1 MVKDMKKLL
10 MIMMAVA
17 LVSGLAVAK
26 KKSAEGGTP
35 KIEFTEKV
43 WDFGTI
49 KHDRPAVHE
58 FEFENIGDGNLVI
71 VDATAE
77 CGCTRPE
84 WPEKPIAP
92 GKKGKVKVSF
102 NPIGRPG
109 SFEKTV
115 TIITNGAPKKA
126 RIKIRGTVLP

>member
-1 MVKDMKKLL
+1 
-10 MIMMAVA
+10 MAAV
-17 LVSGLAVAK
+17 LVFGVGAAK
-26 KKSAEGGTP
+26 KKSADGTP
-35 KIEFTEKV
+35 SIKFTEQV

-49 KHDRPAVHE
+49 KNDRPASHD
-58 FEFENIGDGNLVI
+58 FEFINDGDGNLVI

-84 WPEKPIAP
+84 FSDKPVVP
-92 GKKGKVKVSF
+92 GKKGKVKVTY

-115 TIITNGAPKKA
+115 TIKTNGNPRKV
-126 RIKIRGTVLP
+126 RLKIRGVVQN

>member
-1 MVKDMKKLL
+1 MKKILTICLALL
-10 MIMMAVA
+10 LTAGFA
-17 LVSGLAVAK
+17 YAK
-26 KKSAEGGTP
+26 KSKSEGTGSI
-35 KIEFTEKV
+35 KFTETV

-49 KHDRPAVHE
+49 KNDRPAVHE
-58 FEFENIGDGNLVI
+58 FEFTNNGDGNLII

-92 GKKGKVKVSF
+92 GKKGKVKVSY

-115 TIITNGAPKKA
+115 TVKTNGSPKKA
-126 RIKIRGTVLP
+126 RIKIRGTVAP